1 MSVLFRTCIGSLAA
15 GLCCLPLANAQQ
27 PAATRPGAAQ
37 TLPAQAQS
45 QPDDP
50 YSAIRSRASAPRLD
64 APAIPALRPY
74 TANYGGNQ
82 ANEGQKAEV
91 ERYFANCLL

>member
-37 TLPAQAQS
+37 QTLPAQAQIS
-45 QPDDP
+45 TR
-50 YSAIRSRASAPRLD
+50 RSEFRHP
-64 APAIPALRPY
+64 
-74 TANYGGNQ
+74 Q
-82 ANEGQKAEV
+82 
-91 ERYFANCLL
+91 